1 MKLVVANNTC
11 IASASNINTWNVLA
25 NGIVHRLVNGDCGL
39 TLGIE
44 YILFIFPKV
53 CSKALL
59 FSDID
64 GIGDIGLFMLVI
76 GRLIALEVFPNKG
89 LILIIH

>member
-1 MKLVVANNTC
+1 M
-11 IASASNINTWNVLA
+11 
-25 NGIVHRLVNGDCGL
+25 VNGDWGL

-53 CSKALL
+53 CSKGLL

-64 GIGDIGLFMLVI
+64 GIGDIDLFMLVI
-76 GRLIALEVFPNKG
+76 GELIALEVFPNKG
-89 LILIIH
+89 